1 MNFNQLRTHA
11 GVNSQKHITKVNKKN
26 KILLR
31 YAIVPDESIL
41 DQIISD

>member
-26 KILLR
+26 NFLSHIYQYENHYNR
-31 YAIVPDESIL
+31 EP
-41 DQIISD
+41 II